1 MPSPNVKTG
10 AERHPE
16 KRRNP
21 DRPQPRRP
29 EWLRVKA
36 PRDGAFTETTRLM
49 RELDLVTV
57 CEEAACPN
65 IGECWSQKHATMM
78 ILGSVCT
85 RACAFCNVATG
96 RPDLLDPHEPEHVGQ
111 AVARLGLRHVVITSV
126 DRDDLNDGG
135 ATHFAQTII
144 AIRASSPD
152 TTIEILT
159 PDFLRKDNA
168 IDIIVEAK
176 PDVFNHNMET
186 VGRLYRAIR
195 PGARYEHSLNILADV
210 KRADPSIFTKSGIM
224 VGLGET
230 DEDVYSIMD
239 DLRAADVDFM
249 TIGQYLQPTPKH
261 AAVERFVT
269 PEQFSAY
276 ADAGTQK
283 GFLMMAS
290 TPLTR
295 SSYHADAD
303 FAALRE
309 ARERAL
315 A

>member
-1 MPSPNVKTG
+1 
-10 AERHPE
+10 
-16 KRRNP
+16 
-21 DRPQPRRP
+21 
-29 EWLRVKA
+29 
-36 PRDGAFTETTRLM
+36 
-49 RELDLVTV
+49 
-57 CEEAACPN
+57 
-65 IGECWSQKHATMM
+65 
-78 ILGSVCT
+78 
-85 RACAFCNVATG
+85 
-96 RPDLLDPHEPEHVGQ
+96 
-111 AVARLGLRHVVITSV
+111 
-126 DRDDLNDGG
+126 
-135 ATHFAQTII
+135 
-144 AIRASSPD
+144 
-152 TTIEILT
+152 
-159 PDFLRKDNA
+159 
-168 IDIIVEAK
+168 
-176 PDVFNHNMET
+176 
-186 VGRLYRAIR
+186 
-195 PGARYEHSLNILADV
+195 
-210 KRADPSIFTKSGIM
+210 M

-276 ADAGTQK
+276 AVAGTQK